1 VIYHTKLVCLVCLI
15 ASYKHEFKDSIM
27 KQLQSR
33 KHFKILVACEE
44 SQNVASR
51 FYNLGYTVYSCDIQA
66 SSNKQYRH
74 IHLSSDVFTV
84 LETFRDIDITFDCVL
99 AFPPCT
105 YLAHV
110 GNRWLND
117 SINYPN
123 RHLDRELATRFFM
136 KLWNIDKSFNVKH
149 VMLENPK
156 GYIQSFFDKSD
167 YHYIQPFE
175 YGEYAS
181 KKTCLF
187 TKNLPTLKPTK
198 LLIEQDERKFTEY
211 FSKLRSKKKR
221 SEFFKGVST
230 AIAKQYDEY
239 FNSVYRFKQDS
250 TKTYDNRDF
259 DLSIFEELTVK

>member
-1 VIYHTKLVCLVCLI
+1 
-15 ASYKHEFKDSIM
+15 M
-27 KQLQSR
+27 KQLTAR
-33 KHFKILVACEE
+33 KDLKILVACEE

-84 LETFRDIDITFDCVL
+84 LETFKAIGITFDCVL
-99 AFPPCT
+99 GFPPCT
-105 YLAHV
+105 YLSHV

-149 VMLENPK
+149 IMLENPQ

-175 YGEYAS
+175 HGEYAS

-187 TKNLPTLKPTK
+187 TKNLPILTPSN
-198 LLIEQDERKFTEY
+198 LLQERDGKKFSEY

-230 AIAKQYDEY
+230 AIALQYDAY
-239 FNSVYRFKQDS
+239 FDSVYKFKQAS
-250 TKTYDNRDF
+250 TCTYDGRDF
-259 DLSIFEELTVK
+259 DKSVFEELTVK